1 MKNFQLKAIAAGGL
15 ILGSL
20 IFTSCKKSAFEND
33 PQPDTAKL
41 MAFNLVPERT
51 VVIGLS
57 GNYLGHSPLAF
68 NSYTG
73 GYLSVFPGERT
84 VESFDQMTGDSLSK
98 NDFTFD
104 AKKYYSVFVTGSTGS
119 YRNVIVNDNIDSL
132 SGTSGKAYVRY
143 INAINE
149 STNPAV
155 TISSGGT
162 NVVNENSGFANV
174 SEFTA
179 VDPGEITIAVNE
191 GSSIQESR
199 TITVSAK
206 GVYTVLLTSGASA
219 GSDPQIK
226 FILNGVLDDD
236 AASRNSSG
244 RAVTIQ

>member
-1 MKNFQLKAIAAGGL
+1 MKRFQLIAMATGGL

-20 IFTSCKKSAFEND
+20 VFTSCKKELFDND
-33 PQPDTAKL
+33 QPDTAKL

-51 VVIGLS
+51 VAIGLS
-57 GNYLGHSPLAF
+57 GNYLGHAPLAF

-84 VESFDQMTGDSLSK
+84 VESFDQMTGDSLASK
-98 NDFTFD
+98 DFTFD
-104 AKKYYSVFVTGSTGS
+104 AKKYYSVFVTGSSGNYS
-119 YRNVIVNDNIDSL
+119 NVIVHDNIDSL

-149 STNPAV
+149 STNPVV

-162 NVVNENSGFANV
+162 NVVNENAAFTNV
-174 SEFTA
+174 SEFAA
-179 VDPGEITIAVNE
+179 VDPGEITIAVSE

-199 TITVSAK
+199 TITVNAK
-206 GVYTVLLTSGASA
+206 GVYTILLTSGATA

-226 FILNGVLDDD
+226 FITNGILDDD

-244 RAVTIQ
+244 RSVNSL